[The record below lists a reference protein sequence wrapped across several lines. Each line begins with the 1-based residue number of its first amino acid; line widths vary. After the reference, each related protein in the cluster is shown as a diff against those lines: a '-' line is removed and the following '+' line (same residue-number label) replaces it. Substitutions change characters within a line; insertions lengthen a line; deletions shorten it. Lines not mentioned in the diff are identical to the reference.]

1 MKVEMLIDF
10 NPDVNHPKVQELGA
24 YDLFCEIVRLNLNK
38 GYVRFGLKSLT
49 GQYFINCDD
58 IPLHNFRSFC
68 VQIQSYGGVC
78 H

>member
-10 NPDVNHPKVQELGA
+10 NPDVNHPKVQELGV
-24 YDLFCEIVRLNLNK
+24 YDFFCTVVRTHLNK

-58 IPLHNFRSFC
+58 IPVDRFIDFRNEIESL
-68 VQIQSYGGVC
+68 GGVC